1 MITVAEPQ
9 LVAELNA
16 PAFGL
21 EEVVV
26 PAHMRM
32 AGHSHAEP
40 HLCVVLGG
48 AFAESGTTMTS
59 GMLRLSPA
67 GDTHDIEFL
76 SAGARCFLLTFNATL
91 SNDAPIPETRR
102 FLDAARVLPFV
113 ERLRQPDERTVAGVE
128 LLVLEILARAALPE
142 HAARRGTPPA
152 WLARIRAALDDQ
164 PFAPPST
171 ESLASEAARHP
182 VYVAR
187 AFRAWYG
194 CSLASYARLLR
205 LDRAIRMTTETTE
218 PLSRIAARAGFA
230 DQSHLHRAIRQRTGM
245 TPRALRLA
253 KVSRV
258 QDFRTALP

>member
-1 MITVAEPQ
+1 VIVTAEP
-9 LVAELNA
+9 LLIAELNA

-21 EEVVV
+21 EEVVM

-32 AGHSHAEP
+32 AGHAHAQP
-40 HLCVVLGG
+40 HLCLVLGG

-91 SNDAPIPETRR
+91 SVDAPLPDTRR
-102 FLDAARVLPFV
+102 FLDATSVLPFV
-113 ERLRQPDERTVAGVE
+113 ARLREADGRTVAGDE

-142 HAARRGTPPA
+142 HSARRGAPPA
-152 WLARIRAALDDQ
+152 WLTRIRTTLDDQ
-164 PFAPPST
+164 PFDPPST
-171 ESLASEAARHP
+171 ETLAAEAGRHP

-205 LDRAIRMTTETTE
+205 LDRAIRMTLETAE
-218 PLSRIAARAGFA
+218 PMSRIAARAGFA
-230 DQSHLHRAIRQRTGM
+230 DQSHLHRAIRERTGM
-245 TPRALRLA
+245 TPRALRRA

-258 QDFRTALP
+258 QDFRSSLP

>member
-1 MITVAEPQ
+1 MIVAAEP
-9 LVAELNA
+9 LLIAELNA

-21 EEVVV
+21 EEVVM
-26 PAHMRM
+26 PARMRM
-32 AGHSHAEP
+32 AGHAHDQP

-48 AFAESGTTMTS
+48 AFDESGTTMTR

-67 GDTHDIEFL
+67 GDTHDIQFL

-91 SNDAPIPETRR
+91 SNDAPIPQARR

-113 ERLRQPDERTVAGVE
+113 ERLRQPDERTIAGDE
-128 LLVLEILARAALPE
+128 LLVLEILARAALPDN
-142 HAARRGTPPA
+142 AARRGTPPS
-152 WLARIRAALDDQ
+152 WLVRVRAALDDQ

-171 ESLASEAARHP
+171 EMLAIDAERHA

-205 LDRAIRMTTETTE
+205 LDRAIRMTIETTE
-218 PLSRIAARAGFA
+218 PLSRIAAHTGFA
-230 DQSHLHRAIRQRTGM
+230 DQSHLHRAIRQRTGL

-258 QDFRTALP
+258 QDFRSALP